1 MLDKSEN
8 ARKDT
13 NFLVIIPIDRLKFM
27 KDMTYEGNISSK
39 RKVPASII
47 IRRYWF
53 LVLTPSVL
61 WALYDFVYFPSSM
74 FSGVILDRVA
84 KDAPLIKTCAWNILI
99 NAFYVPGMLVSGAL
113 VDIIGRRWT
122 VILGLIGQALIGF
135 ILGIWYQQLVDNYFP
150 LFVVGFNDT
159 SGT

>member
-1 MLDKSEN
+1 MYI
-8 ARKDT
+8 
-13 NFLVIIPIDRLKFM
+13 NFVFVIIPVDRLKYM
-27 KDMTYEGNISSK
+27 KDMTYEGNISNE

-53 LVLTPSVL
+53 LVLIPSVL
-61 WALYDFVYFPSSM
+61 WALYDFIYFPSSM

-84 KDAPLIKTCAWNILI
+84 KDAPLIQTCAWNILI

-122 VILGLIGQALIGF
+122 VILGLTGQAIIGF
-135 ILGIWYQQLVDNYFP
+135 ILGIWYQQLVDHYFP
-150 LFVVGFNDT
+150 LFVVGASDT
-159 SGT
+159 SGAWNNHT

>member
-1 MLDKSEN
+1 
-8 ARKDT
+8 
-13 NFLVIIPIDRLKFM
+13 M
-27 KDMTYEGNISSK
+27 KDMTYEGNISNE

-53 LVLTPSVL
+53 LVLIPSVL
-61 WALYDFVYFPSSM
+61 WALYDFIYFPSSM

-84 KDAPLIKTCAWNILI
+84 KDAPLIQTCAWNILI

-122 VILGLIGQALIGF
+122 VILGLTGQAIIGF
-135 ILGIWYQQLVDNYFP
+135 ILGIWYQQLVDHYFP
-150 LFVVGFNDT
+150 LFVVGVSDT
-159 SGT
+159 LGAWNNHT